1 LGLNFNA
8 AAASLI
14 LNSEVLILN
23 PYKITALCYWEASAN
38 PMLPW
43 TLRRVFCRHAA
54 LVIIA
59 VLAVVGAALLLSV
72 CLNPVNVGSSW
83 DKIGSLTV
91 TDVQFSAGNL
101 IITAINNG
109 KVPVTV
115 IEVLVNNMNQT
126 STPIT
131 VPVNELISVNE
142 QGSVSISYDWISGS
156 TYYVRLVSSKGT
168 IFPIYADAPQA

>member
-1 LGLNFNA
+1 MLL
-8 AAASLI
+8 LI
-14 LNSEVLILN
+14 LNSEVLILS
-23 PYKITALCYWEASAN
+23 PYKIAALCYWETSAN
-38 PMLPW
+38 PMFPG
-43 TLRRVFCRHAA
+43 TLRRVICRRAA

-59 VLAVVGAALLLSV
+59 VLTVVGAALLLSV

-83 DKIGSLTV
+83 DKIGSLKV